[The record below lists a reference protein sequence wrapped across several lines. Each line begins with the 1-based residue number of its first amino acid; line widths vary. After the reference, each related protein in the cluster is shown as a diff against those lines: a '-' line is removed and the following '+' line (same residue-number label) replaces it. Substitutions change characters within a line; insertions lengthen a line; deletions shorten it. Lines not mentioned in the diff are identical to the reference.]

1 MESWLAVLHAVAVV
15 FVFHFS
21 GGSVAA
27 VSSFV
32 FAAEEVVVA
41 VEDAVDVSTAIAV
54 VVAVVVV
61 VVLAV
66 VF

>member
-1 MESWLAVLHAVAVV
+1 MAVLHAVAVV

-32 FAAEEVVVA
+32 FAAEAVVVA
-41 VEDAVDVSTAIAV
+41 VEDAADVSTVIAV
-54 VVAVVVV
+54 AVV

>member
-54 VVAVVVV
+54 AAVV